1 MGEENEEFTGGG
13 TPIGAI
19 RPPVPQQHNQYAPS
33 EPMVNMGPH
42 QGMNGG
48 PPSMPHALRGP
59 PNMMM
64 PHQQQQQQQQAAM
77 IQAMN
82 AGMYPPG
89 LRHRREHFDEEE
101 EDEQASD
108 SKKGTVDKMK
118 GFIKDGWKETLTVV
132 ILFLVL
138 NAPIVYKYMGK
149 FLPDSVGGGSPSILA
164 VILNAILAGVI
175 FYAVR
180 KCLIKK

>member
-1 MGEENEEFTGGG
+1 MGEENEEFNGGG

-19 RPPVPQQHNQYAPS
+19 RPPAPQQPQYAPS
-33 EPMVNMGPH
+33 EPMVHMGPQ

-48 PPSMPHALRGP
+48 PPPMPHALRGP

-64 PHQQQQQQQQAAM
+64 PQQQQQAAM

-132 ILFLVL
+132 LLFLVL
-138 NAPIVYKYMGK
+138 NAPRVYKYMGK

-164 VILNAILAGVI
+164 VVLNAILAGII
-175 FYAVR
+175 FYVVR
-180 KCLIKK
+180 RCVIKK